1 MWQIKHQNSER
12 MASNVLNS
20 SFKKNNDISNK
31 YLRLEALKKQE
42 QRLYDFMKQ
51 KNEIRNR

>member
-1 MWQIKHQNSER
+1 

-20 SFKKNNDISNK
+20 SFKKNNDISIK

-51 KNEIRNR
+51 KNEIRTR

>member
-20 SFKKNNDISNK
+20 SFKKNNDISIK

>member
-20 SFKKNNDISNK
+20 SFKKNNDISIK

-51 KNEIRNR
+51 KNEIRTR